1 MGNKSGFKKTVVIG
15 RGKGISKI
23 YKNGDSRG
31 CPDGRKRSASL
42 KIVRSKSAKSSTAR
56 VSEPSTCHYAIVI
69 TVPHCKPSEE
79 KNGKENKTK
88 ETKPKE
94 VKGKEVKAKEVRSK
108 IEKTTKEKRPKE
120 HKAKEAKGK
129 EVKT

>member
-88 ETKPKE
+88 EK
-94 VKGKEVKAKEVRSK
+94 KAKEVRSK
-108 IEKTTKEKRPKE
+108 IEKTAKEKRPKE
-120 HKAKEAKGK
+120 HKAKEAKG
-129 EVKT
+129 